1 MSDLNFLIDVDDTK
15 LRLRLEE
22 LPRKLQ
28 ARLKVKIGELTH
40 QLLRQVQAREPVS
53 TGRLRRQTRAYVDDN
68 RVKNFVRGRVRILPV
83 QEGIN
88 RTAAAFGALEY
99 GSTGK
104 KFPVKGYRRR
114 GGNVSAYAR
123 RGGIRERR
131 FLRGSMALMAPRAR
145 VELQRL
151 LGETVKE

>member
-1 MSDLNFLIDVDDTK
+1 MSDLNFRIDVDDTK
-15 LRLRLEE
+15 LRLRLEQ

-40 QLLRQVQAREPVS
+40 QLLRQVQAREPAR
-53 TGRLRRQTRAYVDDN
+53 TGRLRRQTHAYVDDN

-114 GGNVSAYAR
+114 VGNVSAYAR
-123 RGGIRERR
+123 RGGIREQR